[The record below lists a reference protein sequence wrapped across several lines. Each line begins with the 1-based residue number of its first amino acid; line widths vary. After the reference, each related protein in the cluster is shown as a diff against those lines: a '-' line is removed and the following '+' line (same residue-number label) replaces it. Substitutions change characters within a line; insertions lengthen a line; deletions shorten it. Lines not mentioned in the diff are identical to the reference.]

1 MPKYTTTIK
10 LTSGTDKDYELLSQ
24 ELVKKNFIVC
34 RPDTRSVA
42 ERDREITL
50 AATGSNMLD
59 VTALVSASASRTGR
73 KFSFSVRK
81 EKILEGKH

>member
-34 RPDTRSVA
+34 RTDIHTGSG
-42 ERDREITL
+42 REKQITL
-50 AATGSNMLD
+50 AATGSNMFD
-59 VTALVSASASRTGR
+59 VTAMVSASASRTGR

-81 EKILEGKH
+81 EKALEGKQ